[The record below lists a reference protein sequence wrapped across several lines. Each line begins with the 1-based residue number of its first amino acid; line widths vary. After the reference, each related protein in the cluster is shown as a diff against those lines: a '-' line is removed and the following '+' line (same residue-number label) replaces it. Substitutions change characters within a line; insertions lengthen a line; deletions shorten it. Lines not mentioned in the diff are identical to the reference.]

1 MIGEYIADAIRNIRN
16 NKLRTGL
23 TMLGIVIGIASVIAV
38 ITIGDGLTAYV
49 QNEMGGFSSNVSVL
63 FVDTSVTSEL
73 ITPDDLKM
81 LNESVPGL
89 LGATYDLDGVG
100 VLTGRRAAVDV
111 SFDAGSAVMEHF
123 TANKVKRGHYYTDD
137 EVENHA
143 RVCVITE
150 RDAEKLT
157 GTKDAVGQTLELSVD
172 GRTVEL
178 TIVGIKENYS
188 EAILTVM
195 EQMPDYL
202 ATMELPYTTLA
213 DLTKVDVEKG
223 QRQAILFC
231 VTGSDTGEV
240 TRIAS
245 RAWRAR
251 HGVKDEDAVIS
262 QTMTDISDQIDTIF
276 GAITKF
282 MTFVAAISLLVGGI
296 GVMNIMLVSVT
307 ERTREIGIR
316 KSIGARTGA
325 IMIQFLAEAAI
336 ISMMGGVMG
345 VILGISVAAVAC
357 RIFEFDLVVNPSV
370 VVMATVFS
378 SAIGL
383 FFGLHPARKAAKMRP
398 IDALRV

>member
-1 MIGEYIADAIRNIRN
+1 
-16 NKLRTGL
+16 
-23 TMLGIVIGIASVIAV
+23 
-38 ITIGDGLTAYV
+38 
-49 QNEMGGFSSNVSVL
+49 
-63 FVDTSVTSEL
+63 
-73 ITPDDLKM
+73 
-81 LNESVPGL
+81 
-89 LGATYDLDGVG
+89 
-100 VLTGRRAAVDV
+100 
-111 SFDAGSAVMEHF
+111 
-123 TANKVKRGHYYTDD
+123 
-137 EVENHA
+137 
-143 RVCVITE
+143 
-150 RDAEKLT
+150 
-157 GTKDAVGQTLELSVD
+157 
-172 GRTVEL
+172 
-178 TIVGIKENYS
+178 
-188 EAILTVM
+188 
-195 EQMPDYL
+195 
-202 ATMELPYTTLA
+202 
-213 DLTKVDVEKG
+213 
-223 QRQAILFC
+223 

-336 ISMMGGVMG
+336 ISMMGGVVG